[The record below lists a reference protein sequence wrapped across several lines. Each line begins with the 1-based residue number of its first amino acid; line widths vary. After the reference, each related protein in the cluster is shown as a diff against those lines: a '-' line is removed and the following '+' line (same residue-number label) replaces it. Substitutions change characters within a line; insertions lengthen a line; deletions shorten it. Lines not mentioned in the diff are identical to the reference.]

1 VLRTVV
7 VPAALPYVMTGMKVA
22 IGVSWFSLVAGEMV
36 AGQSGLGYLINSSYA
51 TVRYPT
57 IVIGMLTLGL
67 AGFATSA
74 LVGLLGERL
83 APSRGGTATA

>member
-1 VLRTVV
+1 
-7 VPAALPYVMTGMKVA
+7 MKIA

-57 IVIGMLTLGL
+57 IVIGMLTLGIV
-67 AGFATSA
+67 GFASSA
-74 LVGLLGERL
+74 LVGALAGRL
-83 APSRGGTATA
+83 APRRGRALSA